1 MCIFANKFYIAI
13 ERETE
18 NDIQF
23 IIHTLGPLSKKT
35 KTKNDLLPTGYYY
48 YYDLWTTMVCVC
60 VDIHG
65 SDGILETPI

>member
-23 IIHTLGPLSKKT
+23 IIHTLGPLSKT
-35 KTKNDLLPTGYYY
+35 KDTNDLLPTGYYY